1 VPWAKVLHVIG
12 IYAVSYGSNSSITSQ
27 LREHLEKLCLAMVAT
42 VSLIYDVDRIVKF
55 MLLHNFV
62 REFEVAREL
71 FRFLRSYVE
80 KLSECAVTSS
90 ARLPSAWFPIQ
101 AK

>member
-1 VPWAKVLHVIG
+1 
-12 IYAVSYGSNSSITSQ
+12 
-27 LREHLEKLCLAMVAT
+27 
-42 VSLIYDVDRIVKF
+42 

-62 REFEVAREL
+62 REFELAREL